1 MSFMIILNKMGL
13 RNYPCGTPSS
23 ILHHSLKLLFIFL
36 LFEIVLTK
44 ALNIFYHI
52 ERKAIHI

>member
-1 MSFMIILNKMGL
+1 MIILNKMGL